1 MKNQG
6 SNLAKKSIDS
16 HQTHGLLAKALSLTG
31 NDDAIIE
38 TDGIFSIKKDLDIS
52 HVTIDPE
59 LKELIDTVL
68 K

>member
-16 HQTHGLLAKALSLTG
+16 HQTHGLLAKALSLNG

-52 HVTIDPE
+52 HVTIDP
-59 LKELIDTVL
+59 
-68 K
+68 